1 MHAIRNVYRNSVSQ
15 GTVQEIPC
23 TKFQWQE
30 RPYRVT
36 KIHLSWRRKIK
47 KRKNADL
54 EMETQAKIGPA
65 IGAV

>member
-23 TKFQWQE
+23 TKWQE

-36 KIHLSWRRKIK
+36 KIHLSCRRKIK

-54 EMETQAKIGPA
+54 EMETQAKIGPT
-65 IGAV
+65 IGEA